1 MRKKRKE
8 NNLKKES
15 SPCYNVKFFLEI
27 ILLLDEEEFLL
38 YRTKFFQFIVQSR
51 VEKGNCIMITLQT
64 EKLGPI

>member
-27 ILLLDEEEFLL
+27 ILLLDEEEFGIITINLKKESSPCL
-38 YRTKFFQFIVQSR
+38 TVFHIV
-51 VEKGNCIMITLQT
+51 GTYYM
-64 EKLGPI
+64 